1 MAEEDPQLEELD
13 AIEAI
18 YGDDCECSRESGA
31 RLARVWLP
39 SRASDNP
46 LVFEVRVACYSLAV
60 AHQLLPII
68 IVLLAQA
75 NLPGDYPS
83 ASPPI
88 VSIERS
94 DLSDDVVALM
104 SAELLSMFRPG
115 EVVIYAWAE
124 WLRESLAPECPID
137 GAREAE
143 GEHEAERLAGLSLD
157 DPPSTSHDDAS
168 EARGD
173 DALIVQVTHGCA
185 TEQCVGDHGRT
196 QYACRPPM
204 QAPWGAVR
212 VTCEA
217 DKRRLEVM
225 VAVSRRTR
233 HGDPFTERKSTF
245 QAHCCQ
251 VGSVEEV
258 RAVVDYLLT
267 NNKIRNATH
276 NIMAYRISVPGK
288 EGVFLQDCDDD
299 GEDAAGGRLLH
310 LLQIADARDVVVVV
324 SRWFG
329 GVLLGPS
336 RFSLINNAARAL
348 LEREGY
354 ISGGS
359 SKTKKK

>member
-1 MAEEDPQLEELD
+1 LERLVGLMAEEDPQLEELD

-46 LVFEVRVACYSLAV
+46 LVFE
-60 AHQLLPII
+60 
-68 IVLLAQA
+68 A

-173 DALIVQVTHGCA
+173 DALIV
-185 TEQCVGDHGRT
+185 
-196 QYACRPPM
+196 